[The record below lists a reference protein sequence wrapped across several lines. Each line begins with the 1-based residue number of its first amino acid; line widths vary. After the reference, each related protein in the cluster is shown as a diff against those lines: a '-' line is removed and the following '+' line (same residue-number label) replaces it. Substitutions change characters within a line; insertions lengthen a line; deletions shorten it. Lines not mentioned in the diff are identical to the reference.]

1 MKDGVNGKHLLYTAL
16 PDHITIDDSH
26 NEKVIFQYDEED
38 LQNVITPK
46 VVQLL
51 NTRTNK
57 LVSLEISFCVILI
70 GSKPDLHFLPDDF
83 NTSFLTFD
91 MDNESL
97 KPDIFAKSNRKIPA
111 FNLDVEKQPS
121 RIFPHPTDLCIKC
134 SYNAR
139 NFQERLVFLKT
150 QWHNLKCIVGHS
162 LQKTKQDVKTI
173 KDKCDVPEITCS
185 KESLNG
191 HYQKSDGAVDKNE
204 SESDKAETYSDF
216 QGTGI
221 GLGIHPNKAI
231 DSRTNPFYIDKV
243 THELQNAPK
252 GMYAL
257 GPLAG
262 DNFVRFIP
270 GGALAIVSSIWNER
284 KSDNDDEG
292 CSV

>member
-1 MKDGVNGKHLLYTAL
+1 MMKDGVNGKHVLYTAL

-26 NEKVIFQYDEED
+26 NEKTVSQYDEED

-46 VVQLL
+46 TVQLL

-57 LVSLEISFCVILI
+57 TVNLEISFCVILI

-97 KPDIFAKSNRKIPA
+97 KPDLLGKSNGRKMAA
-111 FNLDVEKQPS
+111 FNTDVDKQPN
-121 RIFPHPTDLCIKC
+121 RTFPHPTDLCIKC

-150 QWHNLKCIVGHS
+150 QWHNLKCIVGHG
-162 LQKTKQDVKTI
+162 LQKTRQDVKTI
-173 KDKCDVPEITCS
+173 KDKCDVPEMASS

-191 HYQKSDGAVDKNE
+191 HYRDVDKINQE
-204 SESDKAETYSDF
+204 KAEAYPDF

-221 GLGIHPNKAI
+221 GLGIHPNKPI
-231 DSRTNPFYIDKV
+231 DSRTNPFYIDRAS
-243 THELQNAPK
+243 HELQNAPK

-284 KSDNDDEG
+284 KSDSDDQS